1 MPEYRITFGQQ
12 YPREPHPTLALAHRD
27 GWVALI
33 APDEGAARDEAIR
46 VLDVRWSMIYAPGDP
61 GYPTT
66 EVYPLGERLRIQA
79 PTDQAVY
86 LLRGYAPP
94 TGGDDGGEVL
104 VHVWA
109 DGTGEVAYQPAH
121 GQWGVPSRLEV
132 AP

>member
-1 MPEYRITFGQQ
+1 MEFRVTFGQQ

-27 GWVALI
+27 GWVSIL
-33 APDEGAARDEAIR
+33 APDEHAARAEAHR
-46 VLDVRWSMIYAPGDP
+46 VLDVRWSMLYQPDEP

-66 EVYPLGERLRIQA
+66 EHYPLGELLQIVA
-79 PTDQAVY
+79 ATDQAVH

-104 VHVWA
+104 VHVWR
-109 DGTGEVAYQPAH
+109 DGTGEVAYQPPH
-121 GQWGVPSRLEV
+121 GQWGPPQPLTP